1 MTPKKVSP
9 IEFLRHLQQIFTFV
23 WASHANFALSSIS
36 LQFVQGIFP
45 VLSAW
50 VGKQIFDQLG
60 RSLGSEN
67 SQFLN
72 LFLGLLLVQVCLN
85 LASSGLMQAT
95 TYLNNELN
103 RRLSL
108 QTEEEAFRQILRL
121 KGLASFENPKYH
133 ELFQMATFGLQMGTN
148 QVVHTLISLVQN
160 LVILLSFLGLVFF
173 LNPLMLLVLLLAN
186 LPRLIQHLRF
196 GQQRVHL
203 RRDMNPKERHSFY
216 FSQLL
221 SNIYF
226 AKEIRLFN
234 IGNYFLENFLN
245 LKRDIQKEQRKQE
258 VREARA
264 NMGLSLLSTLVTTAS
279 FAWVIY
285 QAYLGQISIGDVMLY
300 TAALGSIGGAIEG
313 IVRILTSVN
322 EQVLFFQH
330 YAEFQNLKPD
340 LVLANPTKLVPAL
353 SKSIELKNI
362 SFKYSEDAPYIL
374 KNINLSIPAKQSLAL
389 VGLNGSGK
397 TTLVKLL
404 TRLYDPSEGQI
415 LWDGIDVRE
424 FDVDEYRQHIGA
436 IFQDFVQYDLSA
448 RENIG
453 LGDVTAIKDLA
464 KVQNA
469 ALKTGMHQF
478 INALPEQYETIL
490 SRWLAEQGEG
500 VDLSG
505 GQWQKIAISRMFM
518 RESDF
523 MIFDEPT
530 AALDAKAEYE
540 IFSQFAYLVANRTS
554 LLISHRFST
563 VRMADTIAVLQD
575 GEIIEYGSHHELME
589 LNQHYKDLYSKQAM
603 QYQ

>member
-1 MTPKKVSP
+1 MMPKKASP

-23 WASHANFALSSIS
+23 WVSHANFALSLIS
-36 LQFVQGIFP
+36 LQFAQGILP

-50 VGKQIFDQLG
+50 VVKQIFDQLG
-60 RSLGSEN
+60 RSVGSEN

-72 LFLGLLLVQVCLN
+72 LFLGLLLAQVCLN
-85 LASSGLMQAT
+85 LASGGLMQAT
-95 TYLNNELN
+95 AYLNSELN

-121 KGLASFENPKYH
+121 KGLASFEDPKYH
-133 ELFQMATFGLQMGTN
+133 ELFQMATYGLQTGAS
-148 QVVHTLISLVQN
+148 QVVNTLISLVHS
-160 LVILLSFLGLVFF
+160 LVLLLSFLGVVFF
-173 LNPLMLLVLLLAN
+173 LNPFILLVLILAN

-196 GQQRVHL
+196 GQQRVYL
-203 RRDMNPKERHSFY
+203 RCGLSPKERLGFY
-216 FSQLL
+216 FSHLL
-221 SNIYF
+221 TNIYF

-245 LKRDIQKEQRKQE
+245 LKRDVQNEQRKQE
-258 VREARA
+258 VHEARA
-264 NMGLSLLSTLVTTAS
+264 NMGLSLLSSLVTTAS
-279 FAWVIY
+279 FALVIY

-300 TAALGSIGGAIEG
+300 TAALGSIGGAIES
-313 IVRILTSVN
+313 IVRILASVN

-340 LVLANPTKLVPAL
+340 LVLANPTKSVPAL

-362 SFKYSEDAPYIL
+362 CFKYSEDAPYIL

-415 LWDGIDVRE
+415 LWDGIDIRE

-469 ALKTGMHQF
+469 ARKTGMHKF
-478 INALPEQYETIL
+478 INALPEQYEAIL
-490 SRWLAEQGEG
+490 SRWLAEEGDG

-518 RESDF
+518 READF
-523 MIFDEPT
+523 MILDEPT

-540 IFSQFAYLVANRTS
+540 IFSQFADLVANRTS

-563 VRMADTIAVLQD
+563 VRMADNIAVLQD

-589 LNQHYKDLYSKQAM
+589 LDRHYKDLYSKQAM